1 MIRIAT
7 TTIIL
12 AALIAATSPWD
23 IAIPIDTIV
32 RGHPGTI
39 KQLAAVPVP
48 DDLQG
53 LTCTTAWRSDNNTSV
68 HPDNDLLLES
78 ATTAWV
84 RDVERTADAV
94 TIAGDPIVLGDVLV
108 VSVRFGPDMVFS
120 SGGVL
125 TVDCPPATTTTT
137 EATTTTTEVPPS
149 STTTTTPPTTSSTQP
164 TPPSSLVPPSST
176 TTTTAG
182 TTTTPTT
189 EPPSSTTSTTTPD
202 QDTPTSTTMTSSST
216 DTHPSHTTDST
227 PAPQTTTTNPPDSP
241 ALPDTGI
248 ESTVAFTV
256 GLLSLIAGG
265 GAVRWARR

>member
-149 STTTTTPPTTSSTQP
+149 TTTTTTPPTTSSTQP

-176 TTTTAG
+176 TTMDSTT
-182 TTTTPTT
+182 TTTLSVTSSSAPTTTVVPSTTSGSTTTEPTISVPPTTPTT
-189 EPPSSTTSTTTPD
+189 EP
-202 QDTPTSTTMTSSST
+202 
-216 DTHPSHTTDST
+216 HE
-227 PAPQTTTTNPPDSP
+227 DSP
-241 ALPDTGI
+241 VLPDTGGG
-248 ESTVAFTV
+248 EQTLMFVA
-256 GLLSLIAGG
+256 GLLSLIGG
-265 GAVRWARR
+265 AGAVRWARR